1 MIAVKAETR
10 TPSYL
15 IFPRFLTEETY
26 FSLSAEAKFLY
37 ALMLDRVSVSRE
49 NGYIEPDGHIRIY
62 FTVEDVRQKLQ
73 KSKQRS
79 IAVLRELES
88 AGLINRR
95 KRGQGRP
102 AVITLNYPDGVRF
115 VERKG
120 DAHESKK

>member
-1 MIAVKAETR
+1 MEWNSPARAELCMI
-10 TPSYL
+10 L
-15 IFPRFLTEETY
+15 PRLGCPYTG
-26 FSLSAEAKFLY
+26 
-37 ALMLDRVSVSRE
+37 
-49 NGYIEPDGHIRIY
+49 NPDM
-62 FTVEDVRQKLQ
+62 
-73 KSKQRS
+73 
-79 IAVLRELES
+79 ES